1 MFCNVRNCTILIKH
15 QRSLGW
21 SQVGPVVICHRSPV
35 GVTSWC
41 TEACHCL
48 WDSVSEDCRLFCCIA
63 GYLFYPVNRAL
74 VQCVDDLI
82 QRSLLKT
89 LPPLL
94 PLHSSM
100 LLALSSHASW
110 RLGEFLGRKL
120 LGRRLCA
127 NSIFLQPNPAT
138 ERTGWFYCLH
148 LVRRRIS
155 CD

>member
-1 MFCNVRNCTILIKH
+1 MRLFGNVIWQTLRDWTILMKH
-15 QRSLGW
+15 QCSLGW
-21 SQVGPVVICHRSPV
+21 SQAGPVVICHHSPV
-35 GVTSWC
+35 GVI
-41 TEACHCL
+41 ACLRFQLRLQALPLH
-48 WDSVSEDCRLFCCIA
+48 CRL
-63 GYLFYPVNRAL
+63 L
-74 VQCVDDLI
+74 VLPCKPCTCALI

-100 LLALSSHASW
+100 LLALSSHAS
-110 RLGEFLGRKL
+110 RSLREFLGRKL
-120 LGRRLCA
+120 MGRRLCA
-127 NSIFLQPNPAT
+127 NSVFLQPDPAT